1 MDKSFYSPSWY
12 RVADLKP
19 RLRSHAHIHRQHFR
33 GGLWYVLQDRTSGR
47 FHRFTPGAYLV
58 ISLMNGER
66 TVEAI
71 WQLACR
77 RLGDD
82 ALTQDEI
89 IRLLSQLHEADVLRA
104 DIAPNFDEMSWRA
117 ERVRRRKL
125 IAGFAN
131 PMALRLPL
139 LDPDAFLSAT
149 MPLVRPAFS
158 WLGACIFIAVVGY
171 AFILAGVHWSA
182 LTDNIADRV
191 FATNSLLLLMLCYPV
206 VKALHELG
214 HAYAIKRWGGEV
226 HELGIMFLVFMPV
239 PYVDASS
246 SSAFREKWQR
256 ALVGSA
262 GIAVELLL
270 AAIALFVWLNVEDGL
285 ARAFAFNVMLIGGVS
300 TILFNGN
307 PLLRFDGYYVMSDLL
322 EIPNLA
328 DRAKRYLGYLVQ
340 HIAFGVK
347 DATSPVTAPGE
358 PFWFIVYGV
367 ASFVYRIFIV
377 AAITLLVA
385 TKFFIIGVLIA
396 IWSIIMM
403 VGVPVAK
410 SLWSLI
416 RNPALAQNRR
426 RVLLVSVGALAVVAA
441 ALLLVPLPYRTV
453 AEGIVWSPGEPA
465 VFAGTEGTVVAL
477 LREPNT
483 VVAQGDPLV
492 QMEDPLIAAK
502 VRVLDATLKELRL
515 RRDSVYAT
523 DPLQARLL
531 EEQINRAEGDLA
543 LHRQR
548 QSYLTVR
555 SPAAGRFI
563 LRRPSD
569 LIGKFVHKGEQV
581 GYVALFDRP
590 IVLAIVGEDAAD
602 LVRKRAQGVELRRV
616 EQSLD
621 VRSASIL
628 REVPNIDDRL
638 PSAALS
644 TLGGGEVMLDP
655 RDPKNLR
662 TLTKSLHL
670 EIHPAEPMPV
680 AEMGGRAYV
689 RFDHGS
695 EPLAWRLYRDLRQL
709 FLKRF
714 NV

>member
-1 MDKSFYSPSWY
+1 MDKSFYSSSWY

-19 RLRSHAHIHRQHFR
+19 RLRSHAYIHRQHFR

-47 FHRFTPGAYLV
+47 FHRFTPAAYLV

-89 IRLLSQLHEADVLRA
+89 IRLLSQLYQADVLRA
-104 DIAPNFDEMSWRA
+104 DIAPDFDEMSWRA
-117 ERVRRRKL
+117 EKVRRRKL
-125 IAGFAN
+125 IAGLAN
-131 PMALRLPL
+131 PLALRLPL
-139 LDPDAFLSAT
+139 LDPDAFLNAT
-149 MPLVRPAFS
+149 MPFVRPVFS
-158 WLGACIFIAVVGY
+158 WLGACIFIGVVGY
-171 AFILAGVHWSA
+171 AVILAGIHWSA
-182 LTDNIADRV
+182 LTENIADRV
-191 FATNSLLLLMLCYPV
+191 FAAKSLLLLVLCYPF
-206 VKALHELG
+206 VKAVHELG

-226 HELGIMFLVFMPV
+226 HELGMMFLVFMPV

-246 SSAFREKWQR
+246 SAAFREKWQR
-256 ALVGSA
+256 AIVGSA
-262 GIAVELLL
+262 GIAVELML
-270 AAIALFVWLNVEDGL
+270 AAIALFIWLNVEDGL
-285 ARAFAFNVMLIGGVS
+285 VRAFAFNVMLIGGVS

-307 PLLRFDGYYVMSDLL
+307 PLLRFDGYYVLSDVL
-322 EIPNLA
+322 EIPNLG
-328 DRAKRYLGYLVQ
+328 DRAKRYLGYLMLRN
-340 HIAFGVK
+340 AFGVK
-347 DATSPVTAPGE
+347 DAISPVTAPGE

-367 ASFVYRIFIV
+367 ASFIYRIFIV
-377 AAITLLVA
+377 AAIVLLVA

-396 IWSIIMM
+396 VWSTIMM
-403 VGVPVAK
+403 IGVPAAK

-416 RNPALAQNRR
+416 RNPAMAQNRR
-426 RVLLVSVGALAVVAA
+426 RAFLVCAGTLAVVAA
-441 ALLLVPLPYRTV
+441 ALLLLPLPYRTV
-453 AEGIVWSPGEPA
+453 AEGVVWPPGEPA
-465 VFAGTEGTVVAL
+465 VFAGTDGIVVAV

-483 VVAQGDPLV
+483 PVVPGDPLL

-502 VRVLDATLKELRL
+502 VRVLEATLKELRL

-523 DPLQARLL
+523 DPLQTRLL
-531 EEQINRAEGDLA
+531 EEQINRTESDLA

-555 SPAAGRFI
+555 SPATGRFI

-569 LIGKFVHKGEQV
+569 MIGKFVHKGEQV
-581 GYVALFDRP
+581 GYVAVFDRP
-590 IVLAIVGEDAAD
+590 VVLAIVNEDAAD
-602 LVRKRAQGVELRRV
+602 LVRKRAQGVHLRRADHIR
-616 EQSLD
+616 D
-621 VRSASIL
+621 VRRASVL
-628 REVPNIDDRL
+628 REVPNINDRL

-644 TLGGGEVMLDP
+644 TAGGGEVMLDP

-670 EIHPAEPMPV
+670 EIQPAEPMPV
-680 AEMGGRAYV
+680 TEMGGRAYV